1 MKLVKIAEYD
11 NESERLT
18 YHEAVK
24 AAKAKGCRLLTVEE
38 WIDSGIKPGHPL
50 YCCVPSWLKKTKGGL
65 LVAWSSLSCLT
76 PRGFSFDRRFVYAD
90 YQPSSRF
97 GVVGTSIIKKE
108 D

>member
-24 AAKAKGCRLLTVEE
+24 AAKAKGCRLLTLEE
-38 WIDSGIKPGHPL
+38 WTDSGIKPGHPL

-65 LVAWSSLSCLT
+65 LARVYYFGYGD
-76 PRGFSFDRRFVYAD
+76 RGYVGAYG
-90 YQPSSRF
+90 QPSDRF